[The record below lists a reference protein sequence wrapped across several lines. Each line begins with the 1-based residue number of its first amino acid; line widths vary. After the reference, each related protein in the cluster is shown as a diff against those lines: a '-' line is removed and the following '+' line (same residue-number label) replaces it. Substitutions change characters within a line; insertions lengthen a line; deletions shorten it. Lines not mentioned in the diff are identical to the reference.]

1 MDDRQSFKFG
11 FLMECTQAG
20 LTPSEM
26 EAGLD
31 ALIKQGMFGDT
42 ASKLFD
48 VATGVGGLGLAAGGL
63 LGAGAGYMLGNATEQ
78 PIDPEEVKKRE
89 MISVLQQYA
98 AQARRNSQRIQY
110 RQPQGRVKP
119 PSLFPV

>member
-1 MDDRQSFKFG
+1 MDARQSFKFG

-31 ALIKQGMFGDT
+31 TLIKTGMFDM
-42 ASKLFD
+42 ASKVLD
-48 VATGVGGLGLAAGGL
+48 TVVGVGGLGLAGAGI

-98 AQARRNSQRIQY
+98 AQARRNSSRIQY
-110 RQPQGRVKP
+110 RQPQSRLKP